1 MAMAFAAR
9 VEQPRLVLN
18 RDRPCLRA
26 AIPGDRAA
34 RDRREFPLAR
44 MRPSASADETTQC
57 TCGSASCS
65 TASHVHSLI
74 TAGSQDALSTT
85 LARKSLRAYL
95 ARLASVACALGL
107 GLDSTRCSAFKA
119 INSTPPM

>member
-74 TAGSQDALSTT
+74 TAGSQDAL
-85 LARKSLRAYL
+85 ARKSLRAYL
-95 ARLASVACALGL
+95 SLLLASVVCALGL